1 MSDSLN
7 IKHITLIMYVDGKEV
22 FSEMLLMQLQL
33 IVLLTKEMSSGWL
46 FHLLKRGKAGDNVKG
61 LPITTISVS
70 FLLQRYHE
78 NLPNRGTLYLLNKN
92 IM

>member
-22 FSEMLLMQLQL
+22 FAKMLLMQL
-33 IVLLTKEMSSGWL
+33 IVLLTKEMSSGLL

-78 NLPNRGTLYLLNKN
+78 NLPNRGTFYLLNKN